1 MGRRLRV
8 LDVGLGAGAQA
19 LRLAR
24 AGHRVTGL
32 ESDPALL
39 DVVRDALEREPEGIR
54 ERFRLV
60 PGTGQDTGV
69 HFLPGTFDVVLC
81 HGVLMEARD
90 PESTLAGLARV
101 LDAGGLLSLVIR
113 NEAARAMRPGL
124 DGDWDA
130 AQAALNA
137 GRAAS
142 ADDRA
147 LRLDGL
153 TSLLQRIGTPLD
165 RWYGVDVFGA
175 RTADGAKGAQDGGD
189 SKDDKTGRPDDER
202 ALAAEELAGRT
213 DPYRTVAALLHLV
226 GVRG

>member
-1 MGRRLRV
+1 M
-8 LDVGLGAGAQA
+8 GLGEGTQA

-24 AGHRVTGL
+24 AGHQVTGL
-32 ESDPALL
+32 ENDPALL

-54 ERFRLV
+54 ERFKLV

-137 GRAAS
+137 AHAAT

-147 LRLDGL
+147 FRLEGL

-165 RWYGVDVFGA
+165 RWYGVDVFSSRPA
-175 RTADGAKGAQDGGD
+175 EDG
-189 SKDDKTGRPDDER
+189 TDDER
-202 ALAAEELAGRT
+202 ALVAEALAGRT
-213 DPYRTVAALLHLV
+213 DPYRSVAALLHLC